1 MLCANSLLFAQSG
14 YFTNSLILE
23 STTGAPTLMIKGVP
37 ENPTNPTFLGQLTF
51 LDGSN
56 GGPAGQS
63 LPTASDR
70 YWSII
75 RRPNTGSFANH
86 LVFSYYN
93 GSTWSQALD
102 LKPNGH
108 SVFNYNVGIGT
119 TADPR
124 YALEVRRNAGLLNSF
139 GIQRGI
145 LLPHS
150 VALTFDKAGGSN
162 FFFSFK
168 NQEGIYQGLVTTDDG
183 TQPPNYVSRIDEA
196 SGDLA
201 WYKNVSVSG
210 GLSVVGSAQAS
221 GFYMPNGL
229 VPNATY
235 IGTPGNFMTFAHVGV
250 SEDFI
255 GYKNNTFFFK
265 DSPGGGDVADPN
277 VVVGGKLGIGTE
289 TLTYPLNVAGDIN
302 ITGGT
307 LRING
312 APFSGSQWITAGS
325 NLYYTSG
332 NIGIGTANPSFRL
345 HVAGDVNIQSGK
357 LRLDNFVAMER
368 SAFGA
373 GILFPERV
381 SIGNNFSSNL
391 SYRLAV
397 DGTIKAREVVVENN
411 WSDFVF
417 ADDYNLRSLEEVESF
432 IKAHK
437 HLPDIPSEKEVQA
450 NGVSL
455 GDTQAKL
462 LQKIEELTLYV
473 IQQKKELDALKATL
487 NPTK

>member
-1 MLCANSLLFAQSG
+1 MLLTMLCANSLLFAQSG

-23 STTGAPTLMIKGVP
+23 STTGAPTLTIKGIP
-37 ENPTNPTFLGQLTF
+37 DGALTTSGQLTF
-51 LDGSN
+51 LEN
-56 GGPAGQS
+56 NQN
-63 LPTASDR
+63 
-70 YWSII
+70 WSII
-75 RRPNTGSFANH
+75 RRPSSGSFANH

-150 VALTFDKAGGSN
+150 VALTFDKASGSN

-183 TQPPNYVSRIDEA
+183 TQPPNYVSRIDE
-196 SGDLA
+196 STGDLA
-201 WYKNVSVSG
+201 WYKNISVSG
-210 GLSVVGSAQAS
+210 GLTVVGSAQAS

-312 APFSGSQWITAGS
+312 APFSGSQWVSSGA

-345 HVAGDVNIQSGK
+345 HVAGDVNIQSGR

-368 SAFGA
+368 STFGW
-373 GILFPERV
+373 GFLLPERV
-381 SIGNNFSSNL
+381 TIGNNFSTNL

-417 ADDYNLRSLEEVESF
+417 ADDYNLRSLEEVEAF

-437 HLPDIPSEKEVQA
+437 HLPDIPSEKEVQG

-473 IQQKKELDALKATL
+473 IQQKKELDALKADNAAMRATL

>member
-1 MLCANSLLFAQSG
+1 MLTLVFANSLLYAQSG
-14 YFTNSLILE
+14 YFTNSLLLE
-23 STTGAPTLMIKGVP
+23 STVSAPTFTIRGFP
-37 ENPTNPTFLGQLTF
+37 DNPSNPTFLGQIVF
-51 LDGSN
+51 VEGAQGPESPLDRKWVI
-56 GGPAGQS
+56 
-63 LPTASDR
+63 L
-70 YWSII
+70 
-75 RRPNTGSFANH
+75 RRPNVGAGANN
-86 LVFSYYN
+86 LVFSYFN
-93 GSTWSQALD
+93 GSSWLQALD

-108 SVFNYNVGIGT
+108 AVFNYNVGIGT

-124 YALEVRRNAGLLNSF
+124 YALEVRRNAGQLSSF
-139 GIQRGI
+139 GIQRGV

-150 VALTFDKAGGSN
+150 IALTFDKASGSN

-196 SGDLA
+196 TGDLA

-210 GLSVVGSAQAS
+210 GLNVVGSAQA
-221 GFYMPNGL
+221 GGYFMPSAFA
-229 VPNATY
+229 PNASY
-235 IGTPGNFMTFAHVGV
+235 VGTPGNFITFAHAGV

-265 DSPGGGDVADPN
+265 DSPGGGDVADPS

-289 TLTYPLNVAGDIN
+289 TLTYPLNVQGDIN
-302 ITGGT
+302 IVSGT

-312 APFSGSQWITAGS
+312 APFSGSQWITSGTSIYYNSGS
-325 NLYYTSG
+325 V
-332 NIGIGTANPSFRL
+332 GIGTNVPSYKL
-345 HVAGDVNIQSGK
+345 DVAGDINIQSGSK
-357 LRLDNFVAMER
+357 LRMVGSVVMER
-368 SAFGA
+368 STSSLGV
-373 GILFPERV
+373 LMPERV
-381 SIGNNFSSNL
+381 SIGSTFNTNTL
-391 SYRLAV
+391 YRLAV

-417 ADDYNLRSLEEVESF
+417 ADDYNLRPLEEVEAF
-432 IKAHK
+432 IKANK
-437 HLPDIPSEKEVQA
+437 HLPDIPSERDVQE

-462 LQKIEELTLYV
+462 LQKIEELTLYM

-487 NPTK
+487 TNQNK